1 MSCQVSLL
9 CSWIMEGGGKAQLGE
24 LYLVLGLVVQ
34 LEPGGEGDDGG
45 EAVPAPPLPHV
56 DPHDVDPLRPLVV
69 GTRLDTQPPH
79 CAARLNKEVL
89 TPFGFT

>member
-1 MSCQVSLL
+1 
-9 CSWIMEGGGKAQLGE
+9 MEGGGKAELRE
-24 LYLVLGLVVQ
+24 LYLVLRLVVQ

-69 GTRLDTQPPH
+69 GPRLDSQPPH
-79 CAARLNKEVL
+79 CAARLDEEVL
-89 TPFGFT
+89 TPLGFA

>member
-1 MSCQVSLL
+1 
-9 CSWIMEGGGKAQLGE
+9 MEGGGKAQLGE

-56 DPHDVDPLRPLVV
+56 DPHDIDSTLVV

-79 CAARLNKEVL
+79 CAARLHEEVL
-89 TPFGFT
+89 TPLRFT

>member
-1 MSCQVSLL
+1 
-9 CSWIMEGGGKAQLGE
+9 MEGGGKAQLGE

-56 DPHDVDPLRPLVV
+56 DPHDVDPLWPLIV
-69 GTRLDTQPPH
+69 GAWLNSQSSDCTAWLD
-79 CAARLNKEVL
+79 KEIL
-89 TPFGFT
+89 APFGIS